1 MAAFWTGLAWF
12 LGVYTTK
19 LVYRVMAAIGIGF
32 VTYSG
37 INWVLD
43 QVTAQ
48 VQGAFGGMSQ
58 TMVDAV
64 TILQIDQALSVILS
78 AYAIVGFLAGSR
90 VLLGKIT
97 S

>member
-32 VTYSG
+32 VSYTG

-43 QVTAQ
+43 QITAQ
-48 VQGAFGGMSQ
+48 VQSAFGGMSQ
-58 TMVDAV
+58 TMIDAV
-64 TILQIDQALSVILS
+64 TILQIDQALSLVLS
-78 AYAIVGFLAGSR
+78 AYAVVGFLAASR
-90 VLLGKIT
+90 VLLGKIQ